1 MCVWGVQLV
10 VWAQAVCCKSATT
23 AKDDVGTGRRATSQ
37 LRRKRFTKVC
47 VWRSLTYLIR
57 LSPAISGIKHPKN
70 HNSTAVSMTWGGGK
84 LRKAPQL
91 LSSAF
96 HVWRSSLPSAWCF
109 CHLCCVWWI
118 KALLPEPLGL
128 CCPGFALAVSLST
141 GWQAQPVISSCAAA
155 PATWCNCSLPAQLW
169 AMFGVQLR
177 ACSTTRQDTCG
188 EPQD

>member
-70 HNSTAVSMTWGGGK
+70 HSSCQHDMGRREVAQSTTAPVVSVSCVKELSPQRMVFLPPLLCVVDQGFAPWAFGAV
-84 LRKAPQL
+84 
-91 LSSAF
+91 
-96 HVWRSSLPSAWCF
+96 LPW
-109 CHLCCVWWI
+109 L
-118 KALLPEPLGL
+118 
-128 CCPGFALAVSLST
+128 CPGSVLVNRVT
-141 GWQAQPVISSCAAA
+141 GTACDLKLCSC
-155 PATWCNCSLPAQLW
+155 
-169 AMFGVQLR
+169 
-177 ACSTTRQDTCG
+177 TCHMV
-188 EPQD
+188 